1 MINSSGFYVGVH
13 VPSRFASGSIHGFTN
28 IAGGITEP
36 AGPNP
41 TAKAI
46 EFEQKAIEFEAHF
59 VVVDNLK
66 PYGYGS
72 IPIDTFL
79 VG

>member
-1 MINSSGFYVGVH
+1 VINSSGFYVGVH
-13 VPSRFASGSIHGFTN
+13 IPSRFASGSITGFTN
-28 IAGGITEP
+28 ITGGITEP

-59 VVVDNLK
+59 V
-66 PYGYGS
+66 GG
-72 IPIDTFL
+72 
-79 VG
+79 G